1 MTGPTAGMTS
11 DTGSAFSNL
20 SASVRSPNLDQRQTL
35 LAICPVSPWPVRD
48 GMSLRVSRLLERLAT
63 RWKVVLVCPAGG
75 ETGASNG
82 VALAAE
88 INFPRLAQ
96 WMYVPSQ
103 YDIEPVVRT
112 VGAAVE
118 AHRPAAT
125 LLWGGMEYLRKHIP
139 ALPPSVSDRVD
150 SMTLSAWRQLLHS
163 HKGNSLR
170 QRFAQFSYNARYE
183 FSMRHASEAMVV
195 VGESDAGVLR
205 RFLRV
210 KNVHV
215 LPNGVEV
222 TAPLDVARAPRPTV
236 MFTGVLNYQPN
247 IDAVVYFA
255 DEIWDK
261 VRMSVP
267 DAVFQIVGRSPA
279 PEVSALA
286 SRPGIE
292 VHADV
297 ESVRAFLTLAWLA
310 VAPMRTGCG
319 IKNKVLEAW
328 AVGTPAVMTPI
339 ATNGLQHA
347 PSDLLVTGEGQEMA
361 DTIVSLLRD
370 ESRRNALGLLARTT
384 ALKAFSWDA
393 PAAALSVLL
402 EQVVRKPNA
411 VGTAPTVHA

>member
-1 MTGPTAGMTS
+1 MTGPTGEITS
-11 DTGSAFSNL
+11 SIGIPFSNL
-20 SASVRSPNLDQRQTL
+20 SASVRSPNIAQRQTL

-63 RWKVVLVCPAGG
+63 RWEIVLVCPAGG
-75 ETGASNG
+75 ETGDSNG
-82 VALAAE
+82 VHLAAE

-112 VGAAVE
+112 VAAAVE

-125 LLWGGMEYLRKHIP
+125 LLWGGMEYLRRRIP
-139 ALPPSVSDRVD
+139 ELPPSVSDRVD
-150 SMTLSAWRQLLHS
+150 SMTLSAWRLLLHS
-163 HKGNSLR
+163 HKGNTLR
-170 QRFAQFSYNARYE
+170 QRLAQFSYLARYE

-195 VGESDAGVLR
+195 VGEADAGVLR

-222 TAPLDVARAPRPTV
+222 SAPLEVARATRPTV
-236 MFTGVLNYQPN
+236 MFTGVMNYQPN

-255 DEIWDK
+255 DEIWEK
-261 VRMSVP
+261 IRTSIP

-279 PEVSALA
+279 PEVAALG

-339 ATNGLQHA
+339 ATNGLTHA
-347 PSDLLVTGEGQEMA
+347 PSDLLLTGEGQEMA
-361 DTIVSLLRD
+361 DMIVSLLRD
-370 ESRRNALGLLARTT
+370 ESRRDALGTLARTT
-384 ALKAFSWDA
+384 ALNAFSWDA
-393 PAAALSVLL
+393 PAAALSALL
-402 EQVVRKPNA
+402 EQVVRKPIP
-411 VGTAPTVHA
+411 VPTAATLQS

>member
-1 MTGPTAGMTS
+1 MTS
-11 DTGSAFSNL
+11 DTGSTFSKL
-20 SASVRSPNLDQRQTL
+20 SAPVRSPSPDQRQTL

-63 RWKVVLVCPAGG
+63 RWNVVLVCPAGG
-75 ETGASNG
+75 ETAASNG

-96 WMYVPSQ
+96 WMYIPSQ

-112 VGAAVE
+112 VAAAVE
-118 AHRPAAT
+118 THQPVAT

-150 SMTLSAWRQLLHS
+150 SMTLSAWRMLLHS

-170 QRFAQFSYNARYE
+170 QRLAQFGYLAQYE

-195 VGESDAGVLR
+195 VGEADAGVLR

-222 TAPLDVARAPRPTV
+222 TTPLDVARDPRPTV
-236 MFTGVLNYQPN
+236 MFTGVMNYQPN

-261 VRMSVP
+261 VRKSIP

-279 PEVSALA
+279 PEVSALT

-310 VAPMRTGCG
+310 VAPMQTGCG

-339 ATNGLQHA
+339 ATNGLKHA
-347 PSDLLVTGEGQEMA
+347 PSDLLLTGEGQEMA
-361 DTIVSLLRD
+361 DMIVGLLRD
-370 ESRRNALGLLARTT
+370 ESRRNALGALARTT
-384 ALKAFSWDA
+384 AQTAFSWDA
-393 PAAALSVLL
+393 PAVALSSLL
-402 EQVVRKPNA
+402 EKVVRHPRAA
-411 VGTAPTVHA
+411 VTTATLQA